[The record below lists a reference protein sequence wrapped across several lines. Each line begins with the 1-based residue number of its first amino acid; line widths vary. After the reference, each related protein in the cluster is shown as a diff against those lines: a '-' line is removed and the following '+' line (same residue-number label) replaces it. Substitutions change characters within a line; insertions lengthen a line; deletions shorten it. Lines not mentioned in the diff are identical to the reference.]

1 MKTKLLS
8 ILPYAAV
15 AFIVIYSAFKYDA
28 KHKQQATVRAQ
39 EQVAQ
44 ERELL
49 YSFTADFEAGEKLN
63 FVPSEAIKFAGNSAA
78 IVAKEGI
85 YGPTFSCDSLAL
97 LNKVKRVE
105 VSLMLYVEAPNKDA
119 TIVLSFDNETRNLI
133 YKSAGMMDGFKA
145 NEWVHVKS
153 KFEINAETFEHEKK
167 LIFKAYTM
175 NSGGDK
181 FFIDNFEVKLFSTK

>member
-15 AFIVIYSAFKYDA
+15 AFIVVYSALKYDA
-28 KHKQQATVRAQ
+28 KHKQQEEEKIAS
-39 EQVAQ
+39 
-44 ERELL
+44 EREVL
-49 YSFTADFEAGEKLN
+49 YSFTADFETGEKLN

-78 IVAKEGI
+78 IVAKEGV

-97 LNKVKRVE
+97 LKKVKRVE
-105 VSLMLYVEAPNKDA
+105 VNFMLYAEAPNKDA

-133 YKSAGMMDGFKA
+133 YKTGGMMDGFKA
-145 NEWVHVKS
+145 NEWVRVKS
-153 KFEINAETFEHEKK
+153 RFEINSEAFEKENKV
-167 LIFKAYTM
+167 IFKAYTM

-181 FFIDNFEVKLFSTK
+181 FLIDNFEVKLFSAR